1 MLRVAERGTVAE
13 RCELAGRR
21 GLPESVVARLSA
33 DEDLDV
39 VTVLLMRQEL
49 AEAPL
54 RALEERLRELGIAP
68 GPETVL
74 SARLGE
80 QRNAGIEAKLASQMS
95 RKQRTS
101 TRSWRLRAT
110 AQMGRRLL
118 WRAPGTWPAMTSRE
132 RPRRGRRCSPPAYPW
147 KNGTIR
153 YSPYSTATPHSTK
166 HA

>member
-13 RCELAGRR
+13 RCGPAGRR
-21 GLPESVVARLSA
+21 GLPEPVVTRLSA
-33 DEDLDV
+33 DEDLNV

-80 QRNAGIEAKLASQMS
+80 QRNASIEAKLASQMS
-95 RKQRTS
+95 FLQPES
-101 TRSWRLRAT
+101 LT
-110 AQMGRRLL
+110 AGLDLL
-118 WRAPGTWPAMTSRE
+118 GVPEPIRE
-132 RPRRGRRCSPPAYPW
+132 RLWAIYRKDMERDDMTFAEILTELGFQLPD
-147 KNGTIR
+147 
-153 YSPYSTATPHSTK
+153 
-166 HA
+166 